1 MKNLLG
7 NINQKLK
14 EKLFNFLN
22 KNFFKLLNKKI
33 KFFFFPIENY
43 FYNS

>member
-1 MKNLLG
+1 MKSLLG

-14 EKLFNFLN
+14 ENLFNFLN
-22 KNFFKLLNKKI
+22 KNFFKLLNTKI
-33 KFFFFPIENY
+33 KFFFPIENY

>member
-33 KFFFFPIENY
+33 KFFFFSY
-43 FYNS
+43 RKLFL